1 MLDIKNFI
9 ARYKFSP
16 LYYNDGSPCYV
27 RAGCL
32 AACACCMLLSV
43 ALKNPEPN
51 SDMAVSESNLAL
63 AAVDAPQGAGVSS
76 DVSIGANGVIS
87 FQDSAAAY
95 DDSGSLQHGAAAR
108 DAVQAAAAVST
119 QQQSETEG
127 TLSPEMIAANS
138 AAADAVY
145 EAEADAEDDS
155 WSFWAFFSG
164 EAKLKKERLA
174 HRKQALE
181 ELVNGAAF
189 LTSCG
194 NINAGYI
201 GCRFDFSSKVNP
213 YYDSKIEA
221 ADDGFMITLEAKG
234 DQLKDSCTRFV
245 VNSEGVYQAFDAK
258 GHERHKCLLDSGLAE
273 QMVSIHR
280 AVDDLQGNPAP
291 SGASLAQK

>member
-51 SDMAVSESNLAL
+51 SDMAVSESNLAR

-87 FQDSAAAY
+87 LQDSAAAY

-127 TLSPEMIAANS
+127 TLSPEMIAATS
-138 AAADAVY
+138 AAADAAY

-164 EAKLKKERLA
+164 EAKQKKERLA
-174 HRKQALE
+174 HRKQA
-181 ELVNGAAF
+181 
-189 LTSCG
+189 
-194 NINAGYI
+194 
-201 GCRFDFSSKVNP
+201 
-213 YYDSKIEA
+213 
-221 ADDGFMITLEAKG
+221 
-234 DQLKDSCTRFV
+234 
-245 VNSEGVYQAFDAK
+245 
-258 GHERHKCLLDSGLAE
+258 
-273 QMVSIHR
+273 
-280 AVDDLQGNPAP
+280 
-291 SGASLAQK
+291 